1 MKPFGLHRRL
11 DRPKAETDEVELANA
26 PLFDIVLKAAVTS
39 SAPAGHLPLQGEGF
53 LSMPVKIG

>member
-26 PLFDIVLKAAVTS
+26 PLFDIVPKAAFTS
-39 SAPAGHLPLQGEGF
+39 SAPAGHLSLQGEGF
-53 LSMPVKIG
+53 LRMPVKIG